1 MVCAAVSAGMQDMAV
16 FKKQNGS
23 GFVAYN
29 GDAVFA
35 QAGKGQGFAEHF
47 AAFQGLQDG
56 AHAVNVNADQ
66 GSAAAFQDTH
76 QSGVLVVFA
85 DHISGIVMTF
95 AGAEA
100 LHHIMAAAAADSLKY
115 IFV

>member
-1 MVCAAVSAGMQDMAV
+1 MVRAAVPAGMQDV
-16 FKKQNGS
+16 TIFKEQNGS
-23 GFVAYN
+23 GFVAHH
-29 GDAVFA
+29 GDAVLA
-35 QAGKGQGFAEHF
+35 QTGKGQGFAEHF
-47 AAFQGLQDG
+47 AAFHGFQDG
-56 AHAVNVNADQ
+56 AHAVNVDTDQ
-66 GSAAAFQDTH
+66 RSAAAFQDAH
-76 QSGVLVVFA
+76 QSGMLVVFA